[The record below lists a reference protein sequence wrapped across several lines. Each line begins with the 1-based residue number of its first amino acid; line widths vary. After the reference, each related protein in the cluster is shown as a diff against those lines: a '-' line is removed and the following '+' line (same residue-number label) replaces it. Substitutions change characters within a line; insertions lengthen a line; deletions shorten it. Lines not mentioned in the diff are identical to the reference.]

1 MGFVANMFGGGKKP
15 AAPDPVKTAQQ
26 AFDLSKQAT
35 DYNSG
40 KYFTQ
45 GQKAGPFGGLA
56 TDPTTGAQT
65 QQFGSGLLP
74 SVNNVQGA
82 LGAQT
87 GLLPTGAFDP
97 STDADAYRSA
107 FVNQGLNYAMPQ
119 WGNEDDAWKTLRAE
133 RGLDVGG
140 EIDAKRNQQVAS
152 NRNQYLGDLSSRAYA
167 AGANEEQRQFGNQ
180 LTQYQLP
187 GQMAQ
192 GMFGLL
198 QGANSLVPGYNS
210 PYQFNAADP
219 ANAYTNT
226 TNNNYNQAMQ
236 QYNKNQ
242 EGANALLKTVGSIGM
257 NAIMPGSGA
266 LMGLFPGGG
275 SAPSGYPQS
284 GIWNSSP
291 TNFNWGGG
299 GY

>member
-1 MGFVANMFGGGKKP
+1 MGFVANWFGGGKKP
-15 AAPDPVKTAQQ
+15 TAPDPTKTAQQ

-40 KYFTQ
+40 KYFAQ
-45 GQKAGPFGGLA
+45 GQKAGAFGGLT

-65 QQFGSGLLP
+65 QQFGAGLLP

-107 FVNQGLNYAMPQ
+107 FVNQGLTYAMPQ

-133 RGLDVGG
+133 RGLDLGG

-198 QGANSLVPGYNS
+198 QGANSLLPGYNS

-219 ANAYTNT
+219 ASAYTAT

-236 QYNKNQ
+236 QYNAQ
-242 EGANALLKTVGSIGM
+242 QQGAGNLLGVVGSLAGTALGGPIGS
-257 NAIMPGSGA
+257 AIGGG
-266 LMGLFPGGG
+266 LGGLFNGGG
-275 SAPSGYPQS
+275 AQQLPWQQVGYNNP
-284 GIWNSSP
+284 
-291 TNFNWGGG
+291 NWVK
-299 GY
+299 

>member
-1 MGFVANMFGGGKKP
+1 MGFVTKMFGGGDKP
-15 AAPDPVKTAQQ
+15 KAPDPYATAQQ
-26 AFDLSKQAT
+26 AFGLSKQAT

-40 KYFTQ
+40 KYFAQ
-45 GQKAGPFGGLA
+45 GQKSGPFGGMT
-56 TDPTTGAQT
+56 TDQTTGAQT
-65 QQFGSGLLP
+65 QKFGAGLLP

-107 FVNQGLNYAMPQ
+107 FVNQGLTYAMPQ
-119 WGNEDDAWKTLRAE
+119 WGNEDNAWKTLRAE

-187 GQMAQ
+187 GQMSQ

-198 QGANSLVPGYNS
+198 QGANSLLPGYNS

-219 ANAYTNT
+219 ANAFTNT

-236 QYNKNQ
+236 QYNQ
-242 EGANALLKTVGSIGM
+242 DQ
-257 NAIMPGSGA
+257 GA
-266 LMGLFPGGG
+266 LGGFLGGLGKLAFGPMSPGGFGATNLGGLFNGKMFG
-275 SAPSGYPQS
+275 
-284 GIWNSSP
+284 
-291 TNFNWGGG
+291 
-299 GY
+299 